1 MKALHTNFMVT
12 GLLLCAISLFAQ
24 GDIEGD
30 GDLTIGKRSILGTT
44 YTGQSPLALL
54 TSNSDNYATFNTTN
68 GYIGY
73 AGVFN
78 GNLDMDFG
86 TGAGN
91 TNGNVHLV
99 TNATPRLSVYGFSG
113 FVECH
118 EGLRLRG
125 NADGTAWTLGMNGD
139 QIIREGKIHIIGK
152 TSPSGATDGGI
163 MYRKSDDTHNW
174 LTVFIEGF
182 DDYDFMFDGV
192 VKAWISDVDGSYSN
206 VSDINLKQNVDPI
219 DNVLSRLMKLTPS
232 RYQFK
237 SNTADAPYSIGL
249 IAQEVRKLFPE
260 VVSSDEGRLGI
271 AYSKLAVIAI
281 KAIQEQQ
288 AEIEALRALIEKG
301 K

>member
-12 GLLLCAISLFAQ
+12 GMLLFTISLFAQ

-54 TSNSDNYATFNTTN
+54 TSNSDNYATFTTTN

-73 AGVFN
+73 AGVFH

-86 TGAGN
+86 TGAGS

-152 TSPSGATDGGI
+152 TSPSFATDGGI

-174 LTVFIEGF
+174 LTVYNEAV

-206 VSDINLKQNVDPI
+206 VSDTNLKQNVDPT
-219 DNVLSRLMKLTPS
+219 DNVLSRLMKLTSS

-237 SNTADAPYSIGL
+237 SNTARCL
-249 IAQEVRKLFPE
+249 L
-260 VVSSDEGRLGI
+260 
-271 AYSKLAVIAI
+271 
-281 KAIQEQQ
+281 
-288 AEIEALRALIEKG
+288 
-301 K
+301 